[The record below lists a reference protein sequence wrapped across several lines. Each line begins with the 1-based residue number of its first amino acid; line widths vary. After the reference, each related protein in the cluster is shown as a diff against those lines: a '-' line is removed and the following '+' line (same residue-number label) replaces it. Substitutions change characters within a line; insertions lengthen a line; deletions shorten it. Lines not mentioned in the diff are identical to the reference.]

1 MAVEFL
7 KNGMRKMKNKI
18 KVIIGYVCA
27 FIGIM
32 FSIIGGCMLDSERLS
47 LPITIC
53 FVGIVFL
60 GISIVINRKDWL

>member
-1 MAVEFL
+1 M
-7 KNGMRKMKNKI
+7 NMKNKI